1 MTKQTGVLNIMGFSM
16 VFVSY
21 IISIFRYHEK
31 PNFFSFCG
39 ILMVIFGCGKTVLGV
54 RKNDSLAVKAATSS
68 KYKEKEM
75 RDKKE

>member
-31 PNFFSFCG
+31 PNFFSFVG

-54 RKNDSLAVKAATSS
+54 RKSDSLAIKADTNS
-68 KYKEKEM
+68 K
-75 RDKKE
+75 